1 MCVGGGG
8 GLSSLKVQLY
18 VLILYFDPVQVRG
31 IAKTLAI
38 KSLEVPPLVHHVVQS
53 KTISLILDGINTPE
67 YYEI

>member
-1 MCVGGGG
+1 MCVGGGGG

-38 KSLEVPPLVHHVVQS
+38 KSLEVLPLVYSMWSSQRPYH
-53 KTISLILDGINTPE
+53 
-67 YYEI
+67 